1 MCIKKVNSM
10 LDQFSKSQQ
19 TILDELNKRNDLDIK
34 TVIMKARQLEDYSA
48 KITTLVM
55 LKSK

>member
-1 MCIKKVNSM
+1 M

-19 TILDELNKRNDLDIK
+19 TILDELNKRDDLDIR

-48 KITTLVM
+48 KITTLVIV
-55 LKSK
+55 KSN